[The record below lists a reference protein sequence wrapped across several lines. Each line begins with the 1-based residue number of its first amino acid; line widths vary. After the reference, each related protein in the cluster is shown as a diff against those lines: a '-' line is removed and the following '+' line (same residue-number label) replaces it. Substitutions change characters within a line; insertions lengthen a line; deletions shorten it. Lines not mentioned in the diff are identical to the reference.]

1 MNDLSTAIPPD
12 TARCGSF
19 LLDSQGEFLYCQL
32 LKKSCPTTIFAPTD
46 YMALAVREV
55 ILKSGMIIPK
65 DVALVG
71 FDNIEVS

>member
-12 TARCGSF
+12 TAYCGSF
-19 LLDSQGEFLYCQL
+19 HLESQGEFLYCQL
-32 LKKSCPTTIFAPTD
+32 LKKNCPITIFAQTD
-46 YMALAVREV
+46 YMTLAVGEV

-71 FDNIEVS
+71 FDNIAVS